1 LTPPTDPG
9 ELRWTGSASDR
20 TSPSVGYSRSS
31 RRPMPLPSAGSSDD
45 ACLRTATSLDASHR
59 FTDPRHWFQLLIYSA
74 FVESRKDAPV
84 HELPLFHMKDLQRI
98 DASRLADGMS
108 K

>member
-1 LTPPTDPG
+1 VDGIGQRPDVAVGGIQPFESSPYASPVCRIQRRRLPPH
-9 ELRWTGSASDR
+9 S
-20 TSPSVGYSRSS
+20 YI
-31 RRPMPLPSAGSSDD
+31 
-45 ACLRTATSLDASHR
+45 DASHR